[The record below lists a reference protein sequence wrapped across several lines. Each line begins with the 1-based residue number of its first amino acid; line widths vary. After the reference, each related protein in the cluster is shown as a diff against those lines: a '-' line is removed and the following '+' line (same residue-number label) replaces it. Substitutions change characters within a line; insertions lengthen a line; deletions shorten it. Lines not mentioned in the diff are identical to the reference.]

1 MHDEPGSAGS
11 ATPAD
16 DQAEVLAT
24 GQPGGRGEH
33 GASGS
38 GREAGAALAPAGG
51 QNRAARASPH
61 PQPEPMGL
69 GATTVVGLEGALTL
83 AHFWVSR
90 CSLQAGLVVSPAA
103 LTRSP
108 HYYTAAPDE
117 NRGCRV
123 MFRHSLARARKDAR
137 YQRETIREYAAA
149 RRFSNRLRC
158 ALDRHTI
165 RRQTGHGWGV
175 TGRFGLWRLPR
186 LVSVLP
192 PRFRPRDRPEAP
204 HTWRRTSARNPDPP
218 LADPVRG
225 ADVSRRTFVHSCGQ
239 PVDYV
244 SRRSER
250 HRPQH
255 HRT

>member
-11 ATPAD
+11 ATPTD

-51 QNRAARASPH
+51 QDRAARASPH

-108 HYYTAAPDE
+108 HYTAAPDE
-117 NRGCRV
+117 NRGRRV

-158 ALDRHTI
+158 ALARHTI
-165 RRQTGHGWGV
+165 RRQTGHGRGV
-175 TGRFGLWRLPR
+175 TGRFGLWRPPR

-192 PRFRPRDRPEAP
+192 RGFDLGTGPRLPHVAPNVRAEPGPRRWPTQCEAP
-204 HTWRRTSARNPDPP
+204 MCPGVPSCTVVDNLWTTC
-218 LADPVRG
+218 PV
-225 ADVSRRTFVHSCGQ
+225 VHSTGR
-239 PVDYV
+239 DDLGL
-244 SRRSER
+244 
-250 HRPQH
+250 
-255 HRT
+255 